1 MIKDTQNKKIGAC
14 RAIMGLVFSL
24 ILIFGL
30 FNGFSVKTAQAVNDY
45 FDNVNFYTDNEGFN
59 RVSIHIKTTFTEN
72 WGAIGWPVA
81 NSCVLLSHNGASGA
95 PSMAMGNGDYIYD
108 ALINYN
114 SIDTSI
120 CEDITYSAGN
130 TYDLY
135 FCESR
140 YLGGVYFVMNENKIN
155 MKPYFQKLA
164 LTSANYIW
172 FRNTINNYNQW
183 FFGDT
188 EYTYFT
194 EQPTLTITYP
204 QNNYEIA
211 ESFDIQGS
219 YTLPAGS
226 GYNLLMAGFFKA
238 GNYDINWNNAVNVFT
253 IPVSE
258 PSGSFDNLRVSNY
271 LPKDNYDI
279 YFRVYGGGLAYEFPF
294 YISNINIVSDLPY
307 ELPITGETPPDI
319 PSFTTPSAQKIY
331 EDYSD
336 YDTPTPL
343 FNIITGAIEPI
354 SQTIGDNLTFFSSR
368 FKITNAKDAGEKA
381 GNAVLIIRA
390 NAGVINSFFNDLP
403 IAEILFLYLSA
414 LVVVIVFRI
423 IRLLLKLIPFT

>member
-1 MIKDTQNKKIGAC
+1 MIKDTQDKKK
-14 RAIMGLVFSL
+14 RAYRAFVGLVFSL

-30 FNGFSVKTAQAVNDY
+30 FLTFPVKTAQGANNYIDDIV
-45 FDNVNFYTDNEGFN
+45 FYKNTTDGYN
-59 RVSIHIKTTFTEN
+59 HIRFYVKTTFS
-72 WGAIGWPVA
+72 VA
-81 NSCVLLSHNGASGA
+81 GNYRLGYIYRPNNTVLDAFYFCPNGATYTA
-95 PSMAMGNGDYIYD
+95 GNIYD
-108 ALINYN
+108 RAINR
-114 SIDTSI
+114 SSAEGG
-120 CEDITYSAGN
+120 CQVVTYSAN
-130 TYDLY
+130 
-135 FCESR
+135 
-140 YLGGVYFVMNENKIN
+140 I
-155 MKPYFQKLA
+155 
-164 LTSANYIW
+164 LT
-172 FRNTINNYNQW
+172 
-183 FFGDT
+183 T
-188 EYTYFT
+188 EYYIIFNNAYATTPSWTDAEKYYFS
-194 EQPTLTITYP
+194 EFPSLTITYP

-238 GNYDINWNNAVNVFT
+238 GNYDINWNKAVNVFT
-253 IPVSE
+253 ISVSE

-271 LPKDNYDI
+271 VPKDIYDI
-279 YFRVYGGGLAYEFPF
+279 YFRFYGAGVSYELPF
-294 YISNINIVSDLPY
+294 HISNINIVSDLPY
-307 ELPITGETPPDI
+307 ELPITGETPLVI

-331 EDYSD
+331 EDYSN

-368 FKITNAKDAGEKA
+368 FNITNAKEAGEKA
-381 GNAVLIIRA
+381 GDAVLIIRA
-390 NAGVINSFFNDLP
+390 NAGIINSFFNDLP

>member
-1 MIKDTQNKKIGAC
+1 
-14 RAIMGLVFSL
+14 MGLVFL
-24 ILIFGL
+24 GFLIFGL
-30 FNGFSVKTAQAVNDY
+30 FNGFSVKTAEAVNNYIDNTKFY
-45 FDNVNFYTDNEGFN
+45 KNDLGLYTLEFHVKTSFTWGNLFWCYNSNCQGLVGKADFDLNKDFFGTPQASLFYDNVPSCYTLPIWSP
-59 RVSIHIKTTFTEN
+59 R
-72 WGAIGWPVA
+72 
-81 NSCVLLSHNGASGA
+81 SGY
-95 PSMAMGNGDYIYD
+95 YINTWHCD
-108 ALINYN
+108 LV
-114 SIDTSI
+114 
-120 CEDITYSAGN
+120 AGN
-130 TYDLY
+130 TY
-135 FCESR
+135 
-140 YLGGVYFVMNENKIN
+140 KIN
-155 MKPYFQKLA
+155 VNSFYVWNIAQTPANAKLLYQYNLVVGNL
-164 LTSANYIW
+164 LTLISGRLYPAGD
-172 FRNTINNYNQW
+172 NN
-183 FFGDT
+183 
-188 EYTYFT
+188 
-194 EQPTLTITYP
+194 EQVAFSEFPSLTITYP
-204 QNNYEIA
+204 QNNMEIA